1 MVAFSLTF
9 GISLFREVVFLNSES
24 PQYYPN
30 DATFF
35 KTQEQFTQ
43 AVNGA
48 YSALR
53 GVSARQ
59 GYLMGE
65 MRSDN
70 THYTRYKAD
79 RGLHILYRENIAD
92 FVVDDQNQWTN
103 EMYYACYTGISRANT
118 ILNRIEGTTFPDDF
132 KNKTI
137 GEAKFIRAFMY
148 FQLVQCYGDVPLHL
162 EEVTGADNA
171 FLPRSSVNDIYTAIV
186 DDVKDAIE
194 KLPTVKFPQNGA
206 ATKGAAKMLYAYVL
220 MTKPDRDYATAETQ
234 LKDIMNMGYELLPNY
249 ADIYD
254 TSKKNYYV
262 TYDNMDVL
270 QMLQSTW

>member
-1 MVAFSLTF
+1 MIIGFNKVILNIGKRGLKQKGLSLKEINKIMMLELSLKKIFSL
-9 GISLFREVVFLNSES
+9 VVALLTLVSCSEDFLNLT

-137 GEAKFIRAFMY
+137 VMTWNTPFFIMIFS
-148 FQLVQCYGDVPLHL
+148 H
-162 EEVTGADNA
+162 
-171 FLPRSSVNDIYTAIV
+171 
-186 DDVKDAIE
+186 
-194 KLPTVKFPQNGA
+194 
-206 ATKGAAKMLYAYVL
+206 
-220 MTKPDRDYATAETQ
+220 
-234 LKDIMNMGYELLPNY
+234 
-249 ADIYD
+249 
-254 TSKKNYYV
+254 
-262 TYDNMDVL
+262 
-270 QMLQSTW
+270 